1 MYILI
6 QTIDIMLEWEH
17 IHTDITLTI
26 PIHLTYFLHHLY
38 YFVIK
43 WHHKCQYSIV
53 HLITVSLTTMVLNWY
68 HNVTVITCQYSIII
82 VSLLW
87 YWIDIMKCQYSIIIV
102 SLLWYWIDIIKCQYS
117 IIIVSLLWCW
127 INSNHVVIHVVI
139 TCQYSIVHLITVS
152 LWCWIE

>member
-87 YWIDIMKCQYSIIIV
+87 YWIDI
-102 SLLWYWIDIIKCQYS
+102 IKCQYS

-127 INSNHVVIHVVI
+127 IDSNHVVIHVVI

>member
-6 QTIDIMLEWEH
+6 QTIEYNNIMLEWEH

-87 YWIDIMKCQYSIIIV
+87 YWIDI
-102 SLLWYWIDIIKCQYS
+102 IKCQYS

-127 INSNHVVIHVVI
+127 IDSNHVVIHVVI

-152 LWCWIE
+152 LTTMVLNWVTISIPI

>member
-87 YWIDIMKCQYSIIIV
+87 YWIDI
-102 SLLWYWIDIIKCQYS
+102 IKCQYS